1 MALPV
6 DEVEQVR
13 RFNRTVTQRVGALHD
28 HYLAR
33 DRPLGEARVLW
44 QIGEGDGCD
53 VRHLRSLLDLDSGYL
68 SRLLRSLE
76 ADGLVAVEPSPDDRR
91 VRSARLT
98 PAGRSE
104 RAVLDQRSDVLARA
118 LLTPLSDSQRRRLV
132 TAMGEVERLLTAAL
146 VEVAPVD
153 PAHRHA
159 AHCLREYYAE
169 LDRRFSTGYDL
180 DKSVAVALD
189 EIRPPSGVFLV
200 AALRGDPVGCGA
212 LRHPEPGVAEIKRM
226 WVAPGCRGLGVGR
239 RLLTEL
245 ESRAQ
250 AETIRLDTNSTLT
263 EAIAMYRSA
272 GYEEVEPFNDDPY
285 AELYFGKPL
294 R

>member
-1 MALPV
+1 MVLRV
-6 DEVEQVR
+6 GDVEQVR
-13 RFNRTVTQRVGALHD
+13 RFNRMVTQRVGALHD

-53 VRHLRSLLDLDSGYL
+53 VRHLRALLDLDSGYL

-76 ADGLVAVEPSPDDRR
+76 ADGLVAVEPSPDDKR
-91 VRSARLT
+91 VRVARLT

-104 RAVLDQRSDVLARA
+104 RAVLDQRSDVLARS
-118 LLTPLSDSQRRRLV
+118 LLAPLSESQRGRLV
-132 TAMGEVERLLTAAL
+132 TAMAEVERLLTAAL
-146 VEVAPVD
+146 VEVGPVD

-169 LDRRFSTGYDL
+169 LDRRFSTGYDVEQ
-180 DKSVAVALD
+180 SVAVALD
-189 EIRPPSGVFLV
+189 DIRPPSGVFLV
-200 AALRGDPVGCGA
+200 ATLRGDPVGCGA
-212 LRHPEPGVAEIKRM
+212 LRHPEPDVAEIKRM
-226 WVAPGCRGLGVGR
+226 WVAPTTRGLGVGR

-250 AETIRLDTNSTLT
+250 AKVVRLDTNSTLT

-272 GYEEVEPFNDDPY
+272 GYEEVDPFNDDPY
-285 AELYFGKPL
+285 ATLYFQRPL
-294 R
+294 P

>member
-1 MALPV
+1 V
-6 DEVEQVR
+6 GEVEQVR

-28 HYLAR
+28 NYLAR

-76 ADGLVAVEPSPDDRR
+76 GDGLVAVEPSPDDKR
-91 VRSARLT
+91 VRVARLT

-104 RAVLDQRSDVLARA
+104 RAVLDQRSDVLART
-118 LLTPLSDSQRRRLV
+118 LLAPLSDSQRGRLV

-146 VEVAPVD
+146 VEVAPAD
-153 PAHRHA
+153 PSHRHA

-180 DKSVAVALD
+180 DRSVAVALD

-200 AALRGDPVGCGA
+200 AALRGDPIGCGA
-212 LRHPEPGVAEIKRM
+212 LRHPEPDVAEIKRM
-226 WVAPGCRGLGVGR
+226 WVDPRSRGLGVGR

-250 AETIRLDTNSTLT
+250 ATTIRLDTNDTLV
-263 EAIAMYRSA
+263 EAIAMYRTA
-272 GYEEVEPFNDDPY
+272 GYEEVDPFNDDPY
-285 AELYFGKPL
+285 ATLYFQKPL
-294 R
+294 G